1 MALRVLSLPHFGHSA
16 IVFAFKGVVLVSAN
30 LRTIS
35 SYRSISFGP
44 FALDATWKDFHTFC
58 RRCSALLIGLP
69 PVAQAEAQERL
80 SVTEARSC
88 FDDNLACSF
97 DRDLS
102 DQN

>member
-35 SYRSISFGP
+35 PYRSISFGP

-58 RRCSALLIGLP
+58 RKCSPLIIGLP
-69 PVAQAEAQERL
+69 PRL
-80 SVTEARSC
+80 TVGSQC
-88 FDDNLACSF
+88 Y
-97 DRDLS
+97 
-102 DQN
+102 